1 MIRFKIDILQAL
13 KDKGV
18 TTAEIRK
25 KRIISESTLT
35 DIRKSQEGGEPLKL
49 NIKVINTLCEILHK
63 QPGQLLEYIP
73 DNQENKTS

>member
-1 MIRFKIDILQAL
+1 MIRFKIDVLQAL
-13 KDKGV
+13 KDKGI

-25 KRIISESTLT
+25 NRIISESTLT
-35 DIRKSQEGGEPLKL
+35 DIRKSQEGGEPLKV
-49 NIKVINTLCEILHK
+49 NIKIINVLCELLKK

>member
-1 MIRFKIDILQAL
+1 MIRFKIDVLQAL
-13 KDKGV
+13 KDKGI

-35 DIRKSQEGGEPLKL
+35 DIRKSQETGEPLKV
-49 NIKVINTLCEILHK
+49 NIKIINILCELLKK

-73 DNQENKTS
+73 DNIQKEK